1 MPRIFSDYTYVSSG
15 YAPTCQLT
23 ICVQSAGCTV
33 NILKP
38 RSLLKQIIIISY
50 PILGIKEAIPFREL
64 FRISLSVVVSFIIDF
79 ISHLRTPMAAHEG
92 FRHLVLAILVFAF
105 EASLFSGVVSI
116 YVRPPPRQTLFFH
129 HKDEDSASPQQ
140 VINPSLW
147 SFRLHQFILWLI
159 RQHWFSPTTPPP
171 PGLFLEPILIW
182 IQLFNRFRNIR
193 D

>member
-1 MPRIFSDYTYVSSG
+1 MCAVCRLHRQYPKT
-15 YAPTCQLT
+15 P
-23 ICVQSAGCTV
+23 
-33 NILKP
+33 ILI
-38 RSLLKQIIIISY
+38 KQIIIISY
-50 PILGIKEAIPFREL
+50 PILWIKEAIPFREL

-105 EASLFSGVVSI
+105 EASLFSGVVST

-140 VINPSLW
+140 VINLSLW

-171 PGLFLEPILIW
+171 PPGLFLEPILIW

-193 D
+193 H